1 MKKLF
6 ILLLSC
12 ILFCSCNPVEWDTFS
27 TVCGVVVDLESQSP
41 IGGVSVYLSPGGN
54 SNMTGSDGYFK
65 FTGLEAQ
72 QYTLTVQKKGY
83 KTNRRTITAIAGE
96 THEISITLAKQ

>member
-12 ILFCSCNPVEWDTFS
+12 ILFCSCNPVGWDIFS

-41 IGGVSVYLSPGGN
+41 ISGVSVFLSPGGN
-54 SNMTGSDGYFK
+54 NKMTGSDGYFE
-65 FTGLEAQ
+65 FSGLEAQ
-72 QYTLTVQKKGY
+72 QYTITVQKKGY
-83 KTNRRTITAIAGE
+83 TTNRRTITAIAGE
-96 THEISITLAKQ
+96 THEISITLAEQ